1 MRRYDIFEATA
12 IKAHLTIPDEG
23 PPTWDFPV
31 VRNNRIAASQA
42 TQLVDDQLGVQGKA
56 LLDNHVPSSDN
67 SQE

>member
-1 MRRYDIFEATA
+1 MAT
-12 IKAHLTIPDEG
+12 KAVA
-23 PPTWDFPV
+23 PV